1 MATADP
7 FCPAPSGGG
16 SAPGTATATGSR
28 LNVVRKPSLRV
39 RQAVRDNNVALLSRL
54 QHKTDLRNTDKSRLT
69 SLAWAVLEVNLEVF
83 EWLLIDYGHDDQEL
97 SRDAEHNT
105 IFHLL
110 ATVAAP
116 PGLSPM
122 AHVLTSNP
130 DFPPRPQT
138 RPADELR
145 DTALR
150 MTEIYHTL
158 FPFLLDWSNTGGKT
172 ALHFAAQADNAGFI
186 ALLCDLGADIDLA
199 DLQGN
204 TPLHYASAWG
214 NTASVRALLERG
226 ASITARNFEGFTA
239 SDFAYSHASR
249 AALDSLAREAAEERK
264 ARRRDQRAKEREAR
278 EREVYEREAWEREQ
292 YEREQWEREQ
302 AEREQWE
309 RERVYEAVSESHAA
323 ASESHASHADSQS
336 HDTHQSAAARLRSA
350 STSTSVTN
358 VSGSSGGRS
367 GSRSGSQSG
376 GYSGAY
382 RTAFTSPFD
391 EPPLPPMPP
400 DIAAAAEAAAAART
414 AALLSSRPTTP
425 ATPIDA
431 ARLPH
436 RSRDSSTLGP
446 RSSGSNTPQTTTNHD
461 HALLQ
466 QLPPRSDSRINRI

>member
-1 MATADP
+1 MDP
-7 FCPAPSGGG
+7 FCPAPSGGAA
-16 SAPGTATATGSR
+16 SASSSR
-28 LNVVRKPSLRV
+28 LNVVRKPSVRV
-39 RQAVRDNNVALLSRL
+39 RQA
-54 QHKTDLRNTDKSRLT
+54 HKTDLRNTDKSRLT
-69 SLAWAVLEVNLEVF
+69 SLAWAALEVNLEVF

-105 IFHLL
+105 VFHLL
-110 ATVAAP
+110 ATVAAA

-122 AHVLTSNP
+122 ADVLTSNP

-138 RPADELR
+138 RGTDELR

-239 SDFAYSHASR
+239 SDFAYSHGSR
-249 AALDSLAREAAEERK
+249 AALDSLARDAAEERK
-264 ARRRDQRAKEREAR
+264 ARRRDQRAREREAR
-278 EREVYEREAWEREQ
+278 EREAYEREQ
-292 YEREQWEREQ
+292 YDRELAQ
-302 AEREQWE
+302 REQWE
-309 RERVYEAVSESHAA
+309 RERAYEP
-323 ASESHASHADSQS
+323 ASESHASHELETQA
-336 HDTHQSAAARLRSA
+336 TRLRSA

-376 GYSGAY
+376 GHSGAY
-382 RTAFTSPFD
+382 HTAYMSPAD
-391 EPPLPPMPP
+391 EPPLPPLPP
-400 DIAAAAEAAAAART
+400 DIAAAAEAAAAARN
-414 AALLSSRPTTP
+414 ALLAGSRP
-425 ATPIDA
+425 ATPLETQTQ
-431 ARLPH
+431 ARRQPSTSFAPS
-436 RSRDSSTLGP
+436 RSA
-446 RSSGSNTPQTTTNHD
+446 TPSAD
-461 HALLQ
+461 PA
-466 QLPPRSDSRINRI
+466 LPPASLPVRSDSRTHRI

>member
-1 MATADP
+1 MATAADP
-7 FCPAPSGGG
+7 FCPAPSGG
-16 SAPGTATATGSR
+16 SLATTFGAGASR
-28 LNVVRKPSLRV
+28 LNVVRKPAVRV

-69 SLAWAVLEVNLEVF
+69 SLAWAALEVNLEVF

-110 ATVAAP
+110 ASVAAP

-122 AHVLTSNP
+122 AHVLTSDPN
-130 DFPPRPQT
+130 FPPRPQT
-138 RPADELR
+138 RSSDELR

-172 ALHFAAQADNAGFI
+172 ALHFAAQADNAAFI

-249 AALDSLAREAAEERK
+249 AALDSLARDAAEERK

-278 EREVYEREAWEREQ
+278 EREVYERE
-292 YEREQWEREQ
+292 QWEREQ
-302 AEREQWE
+302 AERDAWEREQHEREQWE
-309 RERVYEAVSESHAA
+309 RERAYEA
-323 ASESHASHADSQS
+323 ASESHASHGGESSDV
-336 HDTHQSAAARLRSA
+336 HHHLTAAARLRSA
-350 STSTSVTN
+350 STSTSVTHA
-358 VSGSSGGRS
+358 SGSSGGRS

-376 GYSGAY
+376 GHSGAY
-382 RTAFTSPFD
+382 QSAYTSPPD
-391 EPPLPPMPP
+391 EPPMPPIPP
-400 DIAAAAEAAAAART
+400 DIAAAAEAAAAARN
-414 AALLSSRPTTP
+414 AALLGSRP
-425 ATPIDA
+425 ATPLDPRQPQA
-431 ARLPH
+431 
-436 RSRDSSTLGP
+436 SRASATLGP
-446 RSSGSNTPQTTTNHD
+446 RSPAPNSRSSTPLNHD
-461 HALLQ
+461 PALLQ
-466 QLPPRSDSRINRI
+466 QHLPPRSDSRTNRI